1 MLAADEDFEATVLP
15 ALDALHNLARRLE
28 RHPHGAEDLAQE
40 ALTRAWRAWCSGVRP
55 ERPGPW
61 LATICLNL
69 SRDRA
74 RRGCREVTT
83 AEQPDLPASVD
94 VAEEAIDRL
103 RASRVEQAL
112 RELPEDQRV
121 AITLMDICGLTAA
134 ETAEVVGAPRGTVLA
149 RVHRGRRALARAVT
163 GTDLPT
169 LKERNDS

>member
-1 MLAADEDFEATVLP
+1 
-15 ALDALHNLARRLE
+15 
-28 RHPHGAEDLAQE
+28 
-40 ALTRAWRAWCSGVRP
+40 
-55 ERPGPW
+55 
-61 LATICLNL
+61 
-69 SRDRA
+69 
-74 RRGCREVTT
+74 
-83 AEQPDLPASVD
+83 
-94 VAEEAIDRL
+94 L